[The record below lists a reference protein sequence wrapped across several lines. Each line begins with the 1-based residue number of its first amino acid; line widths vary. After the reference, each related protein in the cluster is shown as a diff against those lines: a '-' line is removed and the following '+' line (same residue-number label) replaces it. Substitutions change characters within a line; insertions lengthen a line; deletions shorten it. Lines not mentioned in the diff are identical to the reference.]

1 MKLYLEVARRSGTD
15 TNEEYSKPLHCMGK
29 ERDSMPP
36 QISVFGI
43 EGMPEFKPGDDVAV
57 QILDAARNQGT
68 PIESGDVLVV
78 TQKIV
83 SKAEGRVVFIKDIE
97 PSPLAI
103 SITEGHRRDPR
114 HTELILRESRRI
126 VRMDRGVIISETY
139 HGFNCANAGID
150 ASNIPGEGTVALL
163 PIDPDASARGIRQS
177 IKTMAEVDVA
187 VVISD
192 TFGRP
197 WRSAAVNVAIGV
209 AGINPLLSYVG
220 QEDSHGNMMYT
231 TVINIAD
238 ELAATAELVTGK
250 VLRVPVAIV
259 RGYAYEQLEDASNQA
274 LIRDPDKDLFR

>member
-1 MKLYLEVARRSGTD
+1 
-15 TNEEYSKPLHCMGK
+15 
-29 ERDSMPP
+29 MPP
-36 QISVFGI
+36 EIRVIGI
-43 EGMPEFKPGDDVAV
+43 EGMPEAQPGDDLAG
-57 QILDAARNQGT
+57 QIMDSANRQDT
-68 PIESGDVLVV
+68 PVESGDILVV

-83 SKAEGRVVFIKDIE
+83 SKAEGRVVSIDSVE
-97 PSPLAI
+97 ASSLAL

-150 ASNIPGEGTVALL
+150 ASNIPGDGTVALL
-163 PIDPDASARGIRQS
+163 PVDPDASARGIRQA
-177 IKTMAEVDVA
+177 IKERAGAEVA
-187 VVISD
+187 VIISD

-209 AGINPLLSYVG
+209 AGFNPLLSYVG

-231 TVINIAD
+231 TVIAVAD

-250 VLRVPVAIV
+250 VLGVPVAII
-259 RGYAYEQLEDASNQA
+259 RGYPYEPMEDASNQA

>member
-1 MKLYLEVARRSGTD
+1 
-15 TNEEYSKPLHCMGK
+15 
-29 ERDSMPP
+29 MPP
-36 QISVFGI
+36 QLSVIGL
-43 EGMPEFKPGDDVAV
+43 EGMPEARPGDDLAG
-57 QILDAARNQGT
+57 QIIEAAQAQGT
-68 PIESGDVLVV
+68 PVANGDVLVV

-83 SKAEGRVVFIKDIE
+83 SKAEGRVISIE
-97 PSPLAI
+97 GIEASPLAI

-150 ASNIPGEGTVALL
+150 ASNIPGDGTVALL
-163 PIDPDASARGIRQS
+163 PVDPDSSARGIRQA
-177 IKTMAEVDVA
+177 IRVRTGADVA
-187 VVISD
+187 VIISD

-231 TVINIAD
+231 TVINVAD

-250 VLRVPVAIV
+250 VLGVPVAIV
-259 RGYAYEQLEDASNQA
+259 RGYAYEPMEDASNQA

>member
-1 MKLYLEVARRSGTD
+1 
-15 TNEEYSKPLHCMGK
+15 
-29 ERDSMPP
+29 MPP
-36 QISVFGI
+36 QLTVLGI
-43 EGMPEFKPGDDVAV
+43 EGMPAAKPGDDLAG
-57 QILDAARNQGT
+57 QILEAAKDQGT
-68 PIESGDVLVV
+68 PLENRDVLVV

-83 SKAEGRVVFIKDIE
+83 SKAEDRVLSIDSVE

-103 SITEGHRRDPR
+103 AITEGHRRDPR

-163 PIDPDASARGIRQS
+163 PEDPDASARGIRAA
-177 IKTMAEVDVA
+177 IRERAGVDVA
-187 VVISD
+187 VIISD

-220 QEDSHGNMMYT
+220 QEDAHGNMMYT
-231 TVINIAD
+231 TVINVAD

-250 VLRVPVAIV
+250 VLGVPVSII
-259 RGYAYEQLEDASNQA
+259 RGYAYETMEDASNQA

>member
-1 MKLYLEVARRSGTD
+1 MPLEIRV
-15 TNEEYSKPLHCMGK
+15 
-29 ERDSMPP
+29 
-36 QISVFGI
+36 IGI
-43 EGMPEFKPGDDVAV
+43 EGMPEAQPGDDLAG
-57 QILDAARNQGT
+57 QIMDAANRQDT
-68 PIESGDVLVV
+68 PVESGDILVV

-83 SKAEGRVVFIKDIE
+83 SKAEGRVVSIDSVE
-97 PSPLAI
+97 ASPLAL

-150 ASNIPGEGTVALL
+150 ASNIPGDGTVALL
-163 PIDPDASARGIRQS
+163 PVDPDASARGIRQA
-177 IKTMAEVDVA
+177 IKERAGAEVA
-187 VVISD
+187 VIISD

-209 AGINPLLSYVG
+209 AGFNPLLSYVG

-231 TVINIAD
+231 TVIAVAD

-250 VLRVPVAIV
+250 VLGIPVAII
-259 RGYAYEQLEDASNQA
+259 RGYPYEPMEDASNQA

>member
-1 MKLYLEVARRSGTD
+1 
-15 TNEEYSKPLHCMGK
+15 
-29 ERDSMPP
+29 MPP
-36 QISVFGI
+36 QLSVIGV
-43 EGMPEFKPGDDVAV
+43 EGMPEAKPGDDLAG
-57 QILDAARNQGT
+57 QILAAAAGQGT
-68 PIESGDVLVV
+68 PVVSGDVLVV

-83 SKAEGRVVFIKDIE
+83 SKAEGRVVSIEGVE
-97 PSPLAI
+97 PSPLAVA
-103 SITEGHRRDPR
+103 ITEGHRRDPR

-150 ASNIPGEGTVALL
+150 ASNIPGDGTVALL
-163 PIDPDASARGIRQS
+163 PEDPDASARKIRQV
-177 IKTMAEVDVA
+177 IRERAGAEVA
-187 VVISD
+187 VIISD

-231 TVINIAD
+231 TVINVAD

-250 VLRVPVAIV
+250 VLRVPVAII
-259 RGYAYEQLEDASNQA
+259 RGYDYEPMEDASNQA

>member
-1 MKLYLEVARRSGTD
+1 
-15 TNEEYSKPLHCMGK
+15 
-29 ERDSMPP
+29 MPP
-36 QISVFGI
+36 EIRVIGI
-43 EGMPEFKPGDDVAV
+43 EGMPEARPGDDLAA
-57 QILDAARNQGT
+57 QILEAAAGQGT
-68 PIESGDVLVV
+68 PLATGDVLVV

-83 SKAEGRVVFIKDIE
+83 SKAEDRVVAIDSVE
-97 PSPLAI
+97 ASPLALA
-103 SITEGHRRDPR
+103 ITEGHRRDPR

-163 PIDPDASARGIRQS
+163 PVDPDASARSIRQAIS
-177 IKTMAEVDVA
+177 QRAGADV
-187 VVISD
+187 VVIISD

-209 AGINPLLSYVG
+209 AGLNPLLSYVG
-220 QEDSHGNMMYT
+220 QEDPHGNMLHT
-231 TVINIAD
+231 TVIAVAD

-250 VLRVPVAIV
+250 LLGVPVALI
-259 RGYAYEQLEDASNQA
+259 RGYRYEPMENASNQA

>member
-1 MKLYLEVARRSGTD
+1 
-15 TNEEYSKPLHCMGK
+15 
-29 ERDSMPP
+29 MPP
-36 QISVFGI
+36 EIRVIGI
-43 EGMPEFKPGDDVAV
+43 EGMPEAQPGDDLAG
-57 QILDAARNQGT
+57 QIMDSANRQDT
-68 PIESGDVLVV
+68 PVESGDILVV

-83 SKAEGRVVFIKDIE
+83 SKAEGRVVSIDSVE
-97 PSPLAI
+97 ASSLAL

-150 ASNIPGEGTVALL
+150 ASNIPGDGTVALL
-163 PIDPDASARGIRQS
+163 PLDPDASARGIRQA
-177 IKTMAEVDVA
+177 IKERAGAEVA
-187 VVISD
+187 VIISD

-209 AGINPLLSYVG
+209 AGFNPLLSYVG

-231 TVINIAD
+231 TVIAVAD

-250 VLRVPVAIV
+250 VLGVPVAII
-259 RGYAYEQLEDASNQA
+259 RGYPYEPMEDASNQA

>member
-1 MKLYLEVARRSGTD
+1 
-15 TNEEYSKPLHCMGK
+15 
-29 ERDSMPP
+29 MPP
-36 QISVFGI
+36 QLSVIGI
-43 EGMPEFKPGDDVAV
+43 EGMPEAQPGDDLAG
-57 QILDAARNQGT
+57 QIIEAARAQET
-68 PIESGDVLVV
+68 PVTTGDVLVV

-83 SKAEGRVVFIKDIE
+83 SKAEGRVISIE
-97 PSPLAI
+97 GIEASPLAV

-150 ASNIPGEGTVALL
+150 ASNIPGDGTVALL
-163 PIDPDASARGIRQS
+163 PVDPDASARGIRNA
-177 IKTMAEVDVA
+177 IMERTGAEVA
-187 VVISD
+187 VIISD

-231 TVINIAD
+231 TVINVAD
-238 ELAATAELVTGK
+238 ELAAAAELVTGK
-250 VLRVPVAIV
+250 VLGVPVAII
-259 RGYAYEQLEDASNQA
+259 RGYSWEPMENASNQA